1 MQVYERSPAPL
12 EGRGAGIVLHPAT
25 VRYLS
30 DHRVRD
36 VREFSAAARSVR
48 YLDASGR
55 VVHEEASGYRFTAY
69 HALYRELLG
78 CLEPERYHLGARM
91 TAFSQDADGV
101 AVEIAGA
108 PPAACD
114 LLVCADGAHSA
125 ARRSLL
131 PDAAP
136 AYAGYVGWRG
146 TVSEGELSSD
156 TFAAFC
162 EAIAYGVLD
171 RSHILAYPIPSP
183 EGSLEPGRRLTNWV
197 WYRNVEPGPA
207 LEDLLTDR
215 EGERHEIS
223 LAPGSVQDRHL
234 DELRRAADETLPP
247 PFAEMVHRTAR
258 PFVQVVFDVEVDR
271 MAIGR
276 VCLIGDAAFVLR
288 PHVAAGTAKAA
299 EDGFRLAE
307 ALRRAKGDMAA
318 LEPWESRQLALG
330 RRALART
337 RDAGERAQFGGTWRI
352 GDPLPFGLYED
363 GDSSFSA

>member
-1 MQVYERSPAPL
+1 MQVYERSRAPL

-30 DHRVRD
+30 DHHVRD
-36 VREFSAAARSVR
+36 VRDFSAAARSVR
-48 YLDASGR
+48 YLGDEGKT
-55 VVHEEASGYRFTAY
+55 VHEEACGYRFTAY

-78 CLEPERYHLGARM
+78 CLESERYHLGTRM
-91 TAFSQDADGV
+91 TAFSQDADRV
-101 AVEIAGA
+101 TVELAGA
-108 PPAACD
+108 PPAECD

-136 AYAGYVGWRG
+136 EYAGYVGWRG
-146 TVSEGELSSD
+146 TVSEGELSSE
-156 TFAAFC
+156 TFAALS
-162 EAIAYGVLD
+162 EAIAYGVLPAG
-171 RSHILAYPIPSP
+171 HILAYPIPGP
-183 EGSLEPGRRLTNWV
+183 EGSLEPGRGLTNWV

-215 EGERHEIS
+215 DGARHEIS

-234 DELRRAADETLPP
+234 DELRRAAEETLPP
-247 PFAEMVHRTAR
+247 PFAEMVQRTAR

-271 MAIGR
+271 MAVGR

-307 ALRRAKGDMAA
+307 ALRAADGEMAA

-337 RDAGERAQFGGTWRI
+337 REAGERAQFEGTWKV

-363 GDSSFSA
+363 GDSSF